1 MARKRN
7 STSISLFPFLAV
19 LMCPIRAL
27 ILLLLVTT
35 RKIRNDQQKQVPIFV
50 ESPVDIVP
58 AQPPEPVV
66 INRDEEIAKLNE
78 VIARL
83 QSEIDADSAKLAALR
98 SDVEA
103 KQGTLTATTIEL
115 SNLESEI
122 KVLED
127 RKASLSVAPVLK
139 EATDLTQQHET
150 LLVKLSEA
158 TERLIRKQQELAT
171 TTDQIA
177 GRAIEL
183 KQRQSALIA
192 LRRQVTA
199 AENAPATGTK
209 TLVEFSNPTGT
220 TRTPIVI
227 DVTDAGYEF
236 LPTGVRITSRDMQG
250 FPVNDNPL
258 LSGVLTLHRQRS
270 GGSVVSEPYVLLL
283 VRPDGCLPFY
293 GAQKILSEAKIH
305 FGYEL
310 LTPDRQIDVGQPDQ
324 EEIRVVR
331 QSLLESLNRRQSLYA
346 VLHRK
351 AIEEMDAKL
360 AEQNGED
367 GSSKRMTVRADGRLE
382 SSEELDGRRPME
394 GRFFAGGVVPPRNKP
409 SSRDYQEMAKAIAQR
424 RAQEIAALEKQVSD
438 PSQSGFPQAGSLP
451 PGSMPSGFEQFE
463 NPEQQTGIGQ
473 SPGFGDPRGSEQ
485 LSGAGSASG
494 QEAGNGNSE
503 FGFAGNSPMP
513 LAGITQRPGGIGSSD
528 GTGSGQSRGSAAQ
541 PGESSEFNPSSG
553 ASAGSDEWT
562 PPQFAQPERTAAGGS
577 SPNWLSPSSTSTAA
591 SDRSSSGEPSPV
603 FTPAEAALM
612 SGPTS
617 RQRSG
622 QSGLLGQGASAGQG
636 GPDSGAGGGPSSGF
650 PGADEPNRPAGGQR
664 DLSMLDPDL
673 RKLLDS
679 KRRNSQ
685 DDSTPVGITVFLD
698 EQHLTIGQKE
708 AVFLTPDTSNEAL
721 ATLLTGI
728 SEEVALSRRKPREPL
743 LPIVKF
749 VVSPGGEKWRVQF
762 ARELRSVGI
771 PSAQIYQLEPYIVP
785 LDDTGRATIP
795 MTEGELEPEAEPG
808 YQPAVWPGDESVSE
822 GANP

>member
-7 STSISLFPFLAV
+7 STTISLFPFLAV
-19 LMCPIRAL
+19 LMCTMGAL

-50 ESPVDIVP
+50 ESPAVIVP
-58 AQPPEPVV
+58 SQPPEPVV

-83 QSEIDADSAKLAALR
+83 QGEIDADSAKLAVLR

-127 RKASLSVAPVLK
+127 RKASLTVAPVLK

-177 GRAIEL
+177 ARAIEL

-192 LRRQVTA
+192 LRRQVAA

-227 DVTDAGYEF
+227 DVSDAGYEF

-367 GSSKRMTVRADGRLE
+367 GSSKRLTVRADGRLE

-424 RAQEIAALEKQVSD
+424 RAQEIAALEKQVTD
-438 PSQSGFPQAGSLP
+438 PSQAGLPQ
-451 PGSMPSGFEQFE
+451 SGFEQFE

-473 SPGFGDPRGSEQ
+473 SPGFGDPRGNEQ
-485 LSGAGSASG
+485 FSGAGSAGG
-494 QEAGNGNSE
+494 QDAGNGNSE
-503 FGFAGNSPMP
+503 FGFAGNSPLP
-513 LAGITQRPGGIGSSD
+513 LAGITQRPRGIGSSD
-528 GTGSGQSRGSAAQ
+528 GTVSGQSRGSSTQ
-541 PGESSEFNPSSG
+541 PGEPSEFDPSSG

-577 SPNWLSPSSTSTAA
+577 SPNWLSPSSSSA
-591 SDRSSSGEPSPV
+591 DRSPSGEPSPV
-603 FTPAEAALM
+603 LTPAEAALM

-617 RQRSG
+617 GQRTG
-622 QSGLLGQGASAGQG
+622 QSSLLGQGSAAAQGASGGQG

-673 RKLLDS
+673 RKLLDA

-698 EQHLTIGQKE
+698 EQHLTIGQNE
-708 AVFLTPDTSNEAL
+708 AVFLSPETSNEAL

-749 VVSPGGEKWRVQF
+749 VVSPGGEKWRIQF
-762 ARELRSVGI
+762 AKELRSVGI
-771 PSAQIYQLEPYIVP
+771 PSAQVYQLEPYIVP

-795 MTEGELEPEAEPG
+795 MTEGELRSEAEPS
-808 YQPAVWPGDESVSE
+808 YEPAAWPGDEPVTE